1 MEKILIQHPECFLS
15 RNKKEYFEGW
25 YYKQV
30 FQEEGFSFSVIPG
43 VCQNKKESFAFIQMI
58 HSQYGTFQFE
68 FPIDA
73 FSYQD
78 NPFEIKIGN
87 NIFSKEK
94 MMLDLEE
101 KEFNIKGSFSF
112 HDLTLIKTTSYAP
125 NMMGPFAY
133 LPFLE
138 CYHGVISLDHVVTGS
153 LTWGDSHHTNLVG
166 RGYIEKDSG
175 TSFPSRY
182 LWCQCNHFATE
193 RISLFLAIATVPIG
207 IIPMPGHIC
216 SCYVGEKEYRF
227 ATYYASRVSQTKIN
241 EHTYEVVLTS
251 RNHRLEITM
260 EADQFHVLKA
270 PTKSTMQRDI
280 QETLLGKVS
289 FRLWEKGKLIAKEK
303 GEYAGIEVVN
313 PSN

>member
-30 FQEEGFSFSVIPG
+30 FQNEGFSFSVIPG
-43 VCQNKKESFAFIQMI
+43 VCKNKTEEFAFIQMI
-58 HSQYGTFQFE
+58 HSQKGTYQFE
-68 FPIDA
+68 FPISA

-78 NPFEIKIGN
+78 HPFTIRIGD
-87 NIFSKEK
+87 NIFSKDR
-94 MMLDLEE
+94 MIL
-101 KEFNIKGSFSF
+101 NIKQKEMNITGSFSF
-112 HDLTLIKTTSYAP
+112 HDLVPIYTTKYAP

-133 LPFLE
+133 LSFLE
-138 CYHGVISLDHVVTGS
+138 CYHGVISLDHTVTGK
-153 LTWGDSHHTNLVG
+153 LTWGEAEYASLVG

-182 LWCQCNHFATE
+182 LWCQCNHFAKE

-216 SCYVGEKEYRF
+216 SCYVGGKEYRF
-227 ATYYASRVSQTKIN
+227 ATYYASRVLQTQIDDN
-241 EHTYEVVLTS
+241 TYEVVFTS
-251 RNHRLEITM
+251 PTHRLEITM
-260 EADQFHVLKA
+260 QADEFHVLKA

-280 QETLLGKVS
+280 QETLLGTVS
-289 FRLWEKGKLIAKEK
+289 FRLWEKGALIADEK
-303 GEYAGIEVVN
+303 GEYAGIEIVN
-313 PSN
+313 QSN